1 VKPAKWEGWTAL
13 DETSSR
19 INKYKKEATMQNNGS
34 QQARRSLGALRK
46 APKTKPRSP
55 DAQGAMK
62 VQRHTIETIMRQL
75 EDSDADEVTAN
86 IAGWFNKDS
95 SGRYITVELSPRYV
109 SRHQVQREEPI
120 NTFDSFFQE
129 KENFH

>member
-1 VKPAKWEGWTAL
+1 
-13 DETSSR
+13 
-19 INKYKKEATMQNNGS
+19 MQNNIS

-46 APKTKPRSP
+46 AAKTKPRSP

-75 EDSDADEVTAN
+75 EDSDADEITAN
-86 IAGWFNKDS
+86 IAGWYQEDH

-109 SRHQVQREEPI
+109 SRQKVQREKPI
-120 NTFDSFFQE
+120 NMFESFFQE

>member
-1 VKPAKWEGWTAL
+1 
-13 DETSSR
+13 
-19 INKYKKEATMQNNGS
+19 MQNNSS

-46 APKTKPRSP
+46 APKTKPKSP

-95 SGRYITVELSPRYV
+95 SGRYISVELSPRFV
-109 SRHQVQREEPI
+109 SKQSVERDEPI
-120 NTFDSFFQE
+120 NMFESFFQD